1 MGNELFNLFKT
12 DKIND
17 PQTVLRVKKYKNCV
31 YFGIDSEHNILLHY
45 EGKIYFGGWKSF
57 INGEGEKFG

>member
-31 YFGIDSEHNILLHY
+31 YFGIDS
-45 EGKIYFGGWKSF
+45 
-57 INGEGEKFG
+57 